1 MTVSGGLREWGADS
15 FVGRYRSVAWLG
27 SIGAG
32 VASLGFTYGFV
43 DKLEATGLDYNKM
56 IGTWMWLSAA
66 VDCTITATLFLSMKN
81 LRLGFNEN
89 TDNAIRR
96 ILATAALTASYTA
109 FFALMGALM
118 SVVFRQSNTQ
128 TVDIL
133 FAFDIPLAAL
143 YSLSLLTTLDSR
155 GPITSTKS
163 VAYPS
168 INVGLSSAA
177 QTHTLSTSAPGRQ
190 GKHTPTPLFPPSPL
204 ADACAPRAFAGS
216 PPGTRRRT
224 TRLALG
230 GLDVLNKTLE
240 MLKAGAGTGDI
251 TPPRAPHNPGITV
264 TREVAREVDVV
275 EEVQVARRGRRGR
288 TIRTADSE
296 PGTPDS
302 W

>member
-1 MTVSGGLREWGADS
+1 M
-15 FVGRYRSVAWLG
+15 AWLG

-32 VASLGFTYGFV
+32 IASLGFTYGFV
-43 DKLEATGLDYNKM
+43 DKLEATGLNYNKM

-96 ILATAALTASYTA
+96 IMHTAALTASYTA

-118 SVVFRQSNTQ
+118 SVVFSQSNTQ

-155 GPITSTKS
+155 GPISSTKS

-168 INVGLSSAA
+168 INVGLPSAA
-177 QTHTLSTSAPGRQ
+177 HTHTLGTPAPEWHSKHTPVPTYPPSSPADSRAAHDASAPG
-190 GKHTPTPLFPPSPL
+190 TPTT
-204 ADACAPRAFAGS
+204 PRAFAAGAHK
-216 PPGTRRRT
+216 RT
-224 TRLALG
+224 ASFARG
-230 GLDVLNKTLE
+230 GLEAVNKTLE
-240 MLKAGAGTGDI
+240 MLKASAGTGDV
-251 TPPRAPHNPGITV
+251 TPPRAPRNPGITV
-264 TREVAREVDVV
+264 TREVASQVDAV
-275 EEVQVARRGRRGR
+275 EEVQAARGPAARRGR
-288 TIRTADSE
+288 TIRIEGSE
-296 PGTPDS
+296 PGTPES